1 MMRKHISLLVSALV
15 MTMAVSAQAG
25 EVSVLGGLDMTGI
38 TSNPVPEGMTLSN
51 ATKFTFGADY
61 NHAFASNW
69 SLEVGLFYQNKG
81 AKSTS
86 AGIESTVIAKSI
98 TTPVMVRY
106 SVLPQYLSLGVGAFT
121 SFGVGSVNIV
131 ETPGKT
137 YDETYEKVGS
147 AKFDYGVVGGLRA
160 SYPVFQGL
168 DVIGDVRYYLGL
180 KNLNTDP
187 TDPNTTEKSKDIAV
201 LVGVRYAL

>member
-25 EVSVLGGLDMTGI
+25 EVSVLGGLDMTGV
-38 TSNPVPEGMTLSN
+38 TFSSVPAGTTLSN
-51 ATKFTFGADY
+51 ATKITFGADY
-61 NHAFASNW
+61 NHAFATNW

-81 AKSTS
+81 TKLTV
-86 AGIESTVIAKSI
+86 AGVEGTTIAKSI

-121 SFGVGSVNIV
+121 SFGVGSVNV
-131 ETPGKT
+131 EAGGNTT
-137 YDETYEKVGS
+137 SSTYEQIGW

-160 SYPVFQGL
+160 SYPVSQGL

-187 TDPNTTEKSKDIAV
+187 TTPDTTAKSKDIAV

>member
-25 EVSVLGGLDMTGI
+25 EVSVLGGLDMTGY
-38 TSNPVPEGMTLSN
+38 SYNPVPAGTTFSN

-61 NHAFASNW
+61 NHAFASNY
-69 SLEVGLFYQNKG
+69 SLEFGLFYQNKG
-81 AKSTS
+81 TRVS
-86 AGIESTVIAKSI
+86 ATGFESTTIAKSI

-121 SFGVGSVNIV
+121 SFGVGSVNTV
-131 ETPGKT
+131 ETPGMT
-137 YDETYEKVGS
+137 YIETYEKVGL
-147 AKFDYGVVGGLRA
+147 AKFDYGVVGGIRA
-160 SYPVFQGL
+160 SYSVFQGL

-187 TDPNTTEKSKDIAV
+187 TTPNTTAKSKDIAV